1 MSQNFRNEVGQSLG
15 ELTRPLSQTSE
26 GTKRI
31 LALAAVGAGLTGMF
45 LVRHFNPVTQG
56 FFPKCPFNLLTGL
69 HCPGC
74 GLTRGFHQL
83 LNGDILG
90 ALDYNVMIL
99 FWAPFLSYVGI
110 SLLLT
115 GIRGKGLP
123 QIAPPNFLIWSFIIV
138 MMIFWV
144 VRNIPVYPFNVLAP

>member
-1 MSQNFRNEVGQSLG
+1 MS

-26 GTKRI
+26 ATKRI
-31 LALAAVGAGLTGMF
+31 LSLAAVGAGLTGMF
-45 LVRHFNPVTQG
+45 LVRHFNPTQQS
-56 FFPKCPFNLLTGL
+56 FFPKCPFNLITGF

-83 LNGDILG
+83 LNGDIMG
-90 ALDYNVMIL
+90 ALDYNILIL

-115 GIRGKGLP
+115 GVRGKGLP
-123 QIAPPNFLIWSFIIV
+123 RVAPPSFLVYGFITV
-138 MMIFWV
+138 LMVFWV